1 MKHLNVFPILVF
13 NVLSLI
19 QQTLAYEYSY
29 FPPMDSNT
37 IQIGL
42 ISDQSAPEMATIFE
56 SAIKT
61 ANVDLE
67 IPLRALTSEIVY
79 GNSFEAYTTLC
90 GMLAR
95 GIGGVFGPSAKNSAL
110 HLLNTCDRKE
120 IPYIYSFMNTGPE
133 KPMINLHP
141 QAADIA
147 KVIHDIIDAYTWTS
161 FTFLYESGEYLP
173 ILNEL
178 MELYK
183 LGGPFITVRRYDL
196 QLNGNYRAVL
206 RRVRKSDDSN
216 VVIVGS
222 TQSLPEVLRQA
233 KQVGIITEDYNY
245 IIGNLDLQTID
256 LEEFRHSEANITSF
270 RMFSPDQ
277 PEIRLLIQELG
288 YPEDDNDR
296 NITCPITME
305 MALLY
310 DAVQLYAE
318 ASKSVQFRTVPLNCT
333 DSSVWDKGATYENYL
348 AMSARE
354 GLTGNIFIE
363 GGIRTDFSFEIVELT
378 SSGIGKVGTW
388 HTENGLT
395 TSRTASSNIVVTTG
409 ELSLVN
415 KTFTVLLALNAP
427 HAMLKQSTVKLSG
440 NSRYEGFGVDLIKE
454 LAEKLGFN
462 FTFNIHVDDNY
473 GFYDTVTN
481 VSTGMVH
488 EIMEG
493 RADLGVTDLTI
504 TSERETGVDFTIPF
518 MNLGISILF
527 QKPRKDPPKLFSF
540 MDPFSKEVWIYLGLA
555 YFGVS
560 LSLFILGRLAPPEW
574 DNPFP
579 CIEDPTELDNQ
590 LSLGNSLWFSTG
602 SLLQQGSEI
611 APKALST
618 RVLASFFWLFT
629 TIVVAM
635 YTANLAACLTV
646 ETPTSLID
654 SVKDLADRKGGVKYG
669 AKSKG
674 STRNFFKNSEDPI
687 YIKMNEYMNAHPEEL
702 TTTND
707 EGVNKVLSG
716 HYAYLME
723 STSIE
728 YNVARICNLTQIGKL
743 LDEKSYGIAMR
754 KNWPYRDKINDALL
768 ELQESGSLSRMKNK
782 WWNEVGTGGCT
793 TKQEQSEAN
802 KLGMPNLG
810 GVYFVLLVGSLVAVA
825 CGILDWLFFVFR
837 KARHY
842 QVPFSEALVEE
853 FKIVVDFSSDTK
865 VVHSTGSIYSRNS
878 SSTIEANDS
887 EESSDN

>member
-1 MKHLNVFPILVF
+1 MN
-13 NVLSLI
+13 
-19 QQTLAYEYSY
+19 
-29 FPPMDSNT
+29 
-37 IQIGL
+37 IG
-42 ISDQSAPEMATIFE
+42 
-56 SAIKT
+56 
-61 ANVDLE
+61 V
-67 IPLRALTSEIVY
+67 
-79 GNSFEAYTTLC
+79 
-90 GMLAR
+90 
-95 GIGGVFGPSAKNSAL
+95 
-110 HLLNTCDRKE
+110 
-120 IPYIYSFMNTGPE
+120 E

-141 QAADIA
+141 HPSHIAQVIRDIA
-147 KVIHDIIDAYTWTS
+147 DAYTWTS
-161 FTFLYESGEYLP
+161 FTFLYESGEFLP

-178 MELYK
+178 MDLYK

-222 TQSLPEVLRQA
+222 TQSLPEVLKQA

-245 IIGNLDLQTID
+245 IIANLDLQTID
-256 LEEFRHSEANITSF
+256 LEDFRHSEANITSF
-270 RMFSPDQ
+270 RLFSPDQ
-277 PEIRLLIQELG
+277 PEVKKLIQELG
-288 YPEDDNDR
+288 YPEDDNER
-296 NITCPITME
+296 NITCPITTE

-318 ASKSVQFRTVPLNCT
+318 TTKTISFRTIPLNCS
-333 DSSVWDKGATYENYL
+333 DASVWDKGETFGNYMAL
-348 AMSARE
+348 SVKE
-354 GLTGNIFIE
+354 GLTGNIFFE
-363 GGIRTDFSFEIVELT
+363 AGIRTDYTFEIVELT
-378 SSGIGKVGTW
+378 SAGLNKVGTW

-395 TSRTASSNIVVTTG
+395 TSRTMPSSDVVSTG
-409 ELSLVN
+409 ELSLAN

-473 GFYDTVTN
+473 GFYDTITN

-504 TSERETGVDFTIPF
+504 TSERESGVDFTIPF
-518 MNLGISILF
+518 MNLGISILY

-540 MDPFSKEVWIYLGLA
+540 MDPFSGEVWVYLGLA

-629 TIVVAM
+629 TIVVAS
-635 YTANLAACLTV
+635 YTANLAACLTL
-646 ETPTSLID
+646 ESPTSLIND
-654 SVKDLADRKGGVKYG
+654 VKDLADRKGGVNYG

-674 STRNFFKNSEDPI
+674 STRNFFKNSEDPN
-687 YIKMNEYMNAHPEEL
+687 YIKMNEYMIAHPEQL
-702 TTTND
+702 TSTN
-707 EGVNKVLSG
+707 EQGVEKVLG
-716 HYAYLME
+716 GNYAYLME

-728 YNVARICNLTQIGKL
+728 YNVARICNLTQIGRL

-768 ELQESGSLSRMKNK
+768 ELQESGVLSKMKNK

-793 TKQEQSEAN
+793 TKSEQSEAA

-810 GVYFVLLVGSLVAVA
+810 GVYFVLLVGSLIAAA
-825 CGILDWLFFVFR
+825 CGIIDWLFFVFR

-842 QVPFSEALVEE
+842 QVPFKDALKEE
-853 FKIVVDFSSDTK
+853 FKIVVDFENNTK
-865 VVHSTGSIYSRNS
+865 IVRSTGSIYSRNS
-878 SSTIEANDS
+878 FSTIEANDS
-887 EESSDN
+887 EESSEH